1 MAVLHLEAKKLS
13 QKKPKSQTKFLMPK
27 EHRFAGHQC
36 SCCGTLVCRGT
47 AVGNHCRRA
56 KFILGHRM
64 LQRKIRTKAYYAINC
79 LPRKKQL
86 KAIVKQLANKLSKT
100 MGSFTD
106 YANGGQIAAR

>member
-13 QKKPKSQTKFLMPK
+13 QKKPKSQTKFSMPK

-36 SCCGTLVCRGT
+36 SCCGTLVCRM
-47 AVGNHCRRA
+47 
-56 KFILGHRM
+56 F
-64 LQRKIRTKAYYAINC
+64 QRKIRTKAYYAINC
-79 LPRKKQL
+79 LARKKQL